1 MLSGE
6 WQQIDQYLERG
17 KITENVQA
25 HVEAVKGEI
34 HNDVAD
40 SMEAKMSAVSNSI
53 TSSVAEHL
61 KVGSGAV
68 GGWKMPFVVL
78 LVIIVAAVGW
88 FYSKYREF
96 KKSHLL

>member
-1 MLSGE
+1 MR
-6 WQQIDQYLERG
+6 D
-17 KITENVQA
+17 A

-34 HNDVAD
+34 HSDVAD
-40 SMEAKMSAVSNSI
+40 SMEARMSSVSNSI
-53 TSSVAEHL
+53 TSTVSEHL
-61 KVGSGAV
+61 KAGAGAT

-78 LVIIVAAVGW
+78 FVVLVGAIGW